1 MSSIISTAQS
11 GLKIAQAGLLVTS
24 QNVSG
29 AAVDGY
35 SRRDANAVV
44 NGLAGNSRLLN
55 GTSFSIEGF
64 TRDYSRLLESQRLV
78 QQGKTSYS
86 ETLVHA
92 TELLDVVVADENNS
106 LAAAVSKFFDAAGQ
120 MVASPESVPYR
131 TALTHTAELVV
142 QRIIGTAESI
152 RQVEEDSRI
161 ALRGK
166 LTEVN
171 QISEKLAM
179 INVKIMAGSSTGNFT
194 PSADLLDERDRL
206 LMSLQKLVGGQSV
219 ISGDQTATHYLQ
231 GIPLVEA
238 EFAHEFVTTNLEGN
252 VDQLQVRYRSYNND
266 LPIPNVDRHR
276 NTTTPAIATSFITGG
291 EVGAY
296 LSVIRDFLPDLNRR
310 LDAVAIGITKTVND
324 LSPTPI
330 FGFRVSSGEIV
341 SDPARDEFLKN
352 TPAVNSALDI
362 FKIRDMLDPT
372 RSEYDPGLTHL
383 LSRNLISL
391 APHNANE
398 WVIDADHVYAIEAL
412 RSTFSDP
419 IADII
424 STVGNSIA
432 TWLSDD
438 AANKSVMQ
446 VLNDRR
452 ESVSGVNLDE
462 EAANMVK
469 FQQLYAASS
478 KLIQAGNQMFDT
490 LLSMLM

>member
-11 GLKIAQAGLLVTS
+11 GLRIAQAGLLVTS

-29 AAVDGY
+29 ASVDGF

-64 TRDYSRLLESQRLV
+64 TRDYSRLLESQRLAH
-78 QQGKTSYS
+78 QGKTSYS
-86 ETLVHA
+86 ETLVQA

-106 LAAAVSKFFDAAGQ
+106 LAAAISKFFDAAGQ
-120 MVASPESVPYR
+120 MVASPDSIAYR
-131 TALTHTAELVV
+131 TGLTHTAEVVV

-152 RQVEEDSRI
+152 RQVDEDSRL

-171 QISEKLAM
+171 QVSEKLAM
-179 INVKIMAGSSTGNFT
+179 INVKIMAGTSTGNFT

-206 LMSLQKLVGGQSV
+206 LMSIQKLVGGQSV
-219 ISGDQTATHYLQ
+219 INANQTATHYLQ
-231 GIPLVEA
+231 GIPLVEE
-238 EFAHEFVTTNLEGN
+238 EFSHEFITTNLEGS
-252 VDQLQVRYRSYNND
+252 VDQIQLRYRSYNND
-266 LPIPNVDRHR
+266 MPTPNVDRQR
-276 NTTTPAIATSFITGG
+276 NTTTPVIATSFISGG
-291 EVGAY
+291 EVGGY
-296 LSVIRDFLPDLNRR
+296 LTVIRDFLPDLNRR
-310 LDAVAIGITKTVND
+310 LDAVSIGLVKTVND
-324 LSPTPI
+324 ISSTPI
-330 FGFRVSSGEIV
+330 FGFRVASGEIV
-341 SDPARDEFLKN
+341 TDSERDLYLKEA
-352 TPAVNSALDI
+352 PDVNSALDI
-362 FKIRDMLDPT
+362 YQIRDMLNPA
-372 RSEYDPGLTHL
+372 SGEYTNSLTYL
-383 LSRNLISL
+383 LSKNLMSL

-398 WVIDADHVYAIEAL
+398 WDISADEVYAIEAL

-432 TWLSDD
+432 TWLNDD
-438 AANKSVMQ
+438 SANKSVMQ

-478 KLIQAGNQMFDT
+478 KIIQTGNQMFDT
-490 LLSMLM
+490 LLAMLM

>member
-11 GLKIAQAGLLVTS
+11 GLRIAQAGLLVTS

-29 AAVDGY
+29 ASVDGF

-64 TRDYSRLLESQRLV
+64 TRDYSRLLESQRLAH
-78 QQGKTSYS
+78 QGKTSYS
-86 ETLVHA
+86 ETLVQA

-106 LAAAVSKFFDAAGQ
+106 LAAAISKFFDAAGQ
-120 MVASPESVPYR
+120 MVASPDSIAYR
-131 TALTHTAELVV
+131 TGLTHTAEVVV

-152 RQVEEDSRI
+152 RQVDEDSRL

-171 QISEKLAM
+171 QVSEKLAM
-179 INVKIMAGSSTGNFT
+179 INVKIMAGTSTGNFT

-206 LMSLQKLVGGQSV
+206 LMSIQKLVGGQSV
-219 ISGDQTATHYLQ
+219 INANQTATHYLQ
-231 GIPLVEA
+231 GIPLVEE
-238 EFAHEFVTTNLEGN
+238 EFSHEFITTNLEGS
-252 VDQLQVRYRSYNND
+252 VDQIQLRYRSYNND
-266 LPIPNVDRHR
+266 MPTPNVDRQR
-276 NTTTPAIATSFITGG
+276 NTTTPVIATSFISGG
-291 EVGAY
+291 EVGGY
-296 LSVIRDFLPDLNRR
+296 LTVIRDFLPDLNRR
-310 LDAVAIGITKTVND
+310 LDAVSIGLVKTVND
-324 LSPTPI
+324 ISSTPI
-330 FGFRVSSGEIV
+330 FGFRVASGEIV
-341 SDPARDEFLKN
+341 TDSERDLYLKEA
-352 TPAVNSALDI
+352 PDVNSALDI
-362 FKIRDMLDPT
+362 YQIRDMLNPA
-372 RSEYDPGLTHL
+372 SGEYMNSLTYL
-383 LSRNLISL
+383 LSKNLMSL

-398 WVIDADHVYAIEAL
+398 WDISADEVYAIEAL

-432 TWLSDD
+432 TWLNDD
-438 AANKSVMQ
+438 SANKSVMQ

-478 KLIQAGNQMFDT
+478 KIIQTGNQMFDT
-490 LLSMLM
+490 LLAMLM

>member
-11 GLKIAQAGLLVTS
+11 GLRIAQAGLLVTS

-29 AAVDGY
+29 ASVDGF

-44 NGLAGNSRLLN
+44 NGLAGNSRQLN

-64 TRDYSRLLESQRLV
+64 TRDYSRLLESQRLA

-86 ETLVHA
+86 ETLVQA

-106 LAAAVSKFFDAAGQ
+106 LAAAISKFFDAAGQ
-120 MVASPESVPYR
+120 MVASPDSIAYR
-131 TALTHTAELVV
+131 TGLTHTAEVVV

-152 RQVEEDSRI
+152 RQVDEDSRL

-171 QISEKLAM
+171 QVSEKLAM
-179 INVKIMAGSSTGNFT
+179 INVKIMAGTSTGNFT

-206 LMSLQKLVGGQSV
+206 LMSIQKLVGGQSV
-219 ISGDQTATHYLQ
+219 INANQTATHYLQ
-231 GIPLVEA
+231 GIPLVEE
-238 EFAHEFVTTNLEGN
+238 EFSHEFITTNLEGS
-252 VDQLQVRYRSYNND
+252 VDQIQLRYRSYNND
-266 LPIPNVDRHR
+266 MPTPNVDRQR
-276 NTTTPAIATSFITGG
+276 NTTTPVIATSFISGG
-291 EVGAY
+291 EVGGY
-296 LSVIRDFLPDLNRR
+296 LTVIRDFLPDLNRR
-310 LDAVAIGITKTVND
+310 LDAVSIGLVKTVND
-324 LSPTPI
+324 ISSTPI
-330 FGFRVSSGEIV
+330 FGFRVASGEIV
-341 SDPARDEFLKN
+341 TDSERDLYLKDA
-352 TPAVNSALDI
+352 PDVNSALDI
-362 FKIRDMLDPT
+362 YQIRDMLNPA
-372 RSEYDPGLTHL
+372 SGEYTNSLTYL
-383 LSRNLISL
+383 LSKNLMSL

-398 WVIDADHVYAIEAL
+398 WDISADEVYAIEAL

-432 TWLSDD
+432 TWLNDD
-438 AANKSVMQ
+438 SANKSVMQ

-478 KLIQAGNQMFDT
+478 KIIQTGNQMFDT
-490 LLSMLM
+490 LLAMLM

>member
-11 GLKIAQAGLLVTS
+11 GLRIAQAGLLVTS

-29 AAVDGY
+29 ASVDGF

-64 TRDYSRLLESQRLV
+64 TRDYSRLLESQRLAH
-78 QQGKTSYS
+78 QGKTSYS
-86 ETLVHA
+86 ETLVQA

-106 LAAAVSKFFDAAGQ
+106 LAAAISKFFDAAGQ
-120 MVASPESVPYR
+120 MVASPDSIAYR
-131 TALTHTAELVV
+131 TGLTHTAEVVV

-152 RQVEEDSRI
+152 RQVDEDSRL

-171 QISEKLAM
+171 QVSEKLAM
-179 INVKIMAGSSTGNFT
+179 INVKIMAGTSTGNFT

-206 LMSLQKLVGGQSV
+206 LMSIQKLVGGQSV
-219 ISGDQTATHYLQ
+219 INANQTATHYLQ
-231 GIPLVEA
+231 GIPLVEE
-238 EFAHEFVTTNLEGN
+238 EFSHEFITTNLEGS
-252 VDQLQVRYRSYNND
+252 VDQIQLRYRSYNND
-266 LPIPNVDRHR
+266 MPTPNVDRQR
-276 NTTTPAIATSFITGG
+276 NTTTPVIATSFISGG
-291 EVGAY
+291 EVGGY
-296 LSVIRDFLPDLNRR
+296 LTVIRDFLPDLNRR
-310 LDAVAIGITKTVND
+310 LDAVSIGLVKTVND
-324 LSPTPI
+324 ISSTPI
-330 FGFRVSSGEIV
+330 FGFRVASGEIV
-341 SDPARDEFLKN
+341 TDSERDLYLKDA
-352 TPAVNSALDI
+352 PDVNSALDI
-362 FKIRDMLDPT
+362 YQIRDMLNPA
-372 RSEYDPGLTHL
+372 SGEYTNSLTYL
-383 LSRNLISL
+383 LSKNLMSL

-398 WVIDADHVYAIEAL
+398 WDISADEVYAIEAL

-432 TWLSDD
+432 TWLNDD
-438 AANKSVMQ
+438 SANKSVMQ

-478 KLIQAGNQMFDT
+478 KIIQTGNQMFDT
-490 LLSMLM
+490 LLAMLM

>member
-11 GLKIAQAGLLVTS
+11 GLRIAQAGLLVTS

-29 AAVDGY
+29 ASVDGF

-64 TRDYSRLLESQRLV
+64 TRDYSRLLESQRLAH
-78 QQGKTSYS
+78 QGKTSYS
-86 ETLVHA
+86 ETLVQA

-106 LAAAVSKFFDAAGQ
+106 LAAAISKFFDAAGQ
-120 MVASPESVPYR
+120 MVASPDSIAYR
-131 TALTHTAELVV
+131 TGLTHTAEVVV

-152 RQVEEDSRI
+152 RQVDEDSRL

-171 QISEKLAM
+171 QVSEKLAM
-179 INVKIMAGSSTGNFT
+179 INVKIMAGTSTGNFT

-206 LMSLQKLVGGQSV
+206 LMSIQKLVGGQSV
-219 ISGDQTATHYLQ
+219 INANQTATHYLQ
-231 GIPLVEA
+231 GIPLVEE
-238 EFAHEFVTTNLEGN
+238 EFSHEFITTNLEGS
-252 VDQLQVRYRSYNND
+252 VDQIQLRYRSYNND
-266 LPIPNVDRHR
+266 MPTPNVDRQR
-276 NTTTPAIATSFITGG
+276 NTTTPVIATSFISGG
-291 EVGAY
+291 EVGGY
-296 LSVIRDFLPDLNRR
+296 LTVIRDFLPDLNRR
-310 LDAVAIGITKTVND
+310 LDAVSIGLVKTVND
-324 LSPTPI
+324 ISSTPI
-330 FGFRVSSGEIV
+330 FGFRVASGEIV
-341 SDPARDEFLKN
+341 TDSERDLYLKDA
-352 TPAVNSALDI
+352 PDVNSALDI
-362 FKIRDMLDPT
+362 YQIRDMLNPA
-372 RSEYDPGLTHL
+372 SGEYTNSLTYL
-383 LSRNLISL
+383 LSKNLISL

-398 WVIDADHVYAIEAL
+398 WDISADEVYAIEAL

-432 TWLSDD
+432 TWLNDD
-438 AANKSVMQ
+438 SANKSVMQ

-478 KLIQAGNQMFDT
+478 KIIQTGNQMFDT
-490 LLSMLM
+490 LLAMLM

>member
-11 GLKIAQAGLLVTS
+11 GLRIAQAGLLVTS

-29 AAVDGY
+29 ASVDGF

-64 TRDYSRLLESQRLV
+64 TRDYSRLLESQRLT
-78 QQGKTSYS
+78 QQGKTAYS
-86 ETLVHA
+86 GTLVEA

-120 MVASPESVPYR
+120 MVASPESLPYR
-131 TALTHTAELVV
+131 TALTHTAEVV
-142 QRIIGTAESI
+142 AQRIVGTAESI
-152 RQVEEDSRI
+152 RQVEGDSRI
-161 ALRGK
+161 ALKGK
-166 LTEVN
+166 LIEVN

-179 INVKIMAGSSTGNFT
+179 MNAKIMAGTSTGNFT

-206 LMSLQKLVGGQSV
+206 LMGLQKLVGGQSV
-219 ISGDQTATHYLQ
+219 INADQTATHYLQ
-231 GIPLVEA
+231 GIPLVEE
-238 EFAHEFVTTNLEGN
+238 EFAHEFVTTNLEAD
-252 VDQLQVRYRSYNND
+252 VDQIQVRYRSYNND
-266 LPIPNVDRHR
+266 LPIPNVDRQR
-276 NTTTPAIATSFITGG
+276 NATTPVIATSFISGG

-296 LSVIRDFLPDLNRR
+296 LTVIRDFLPDLSRR
-310 LDAVAIGITKTVND
+310 LDAVAIGLTKTVND
-324 LSPTPI
+324 ISPTPI
-330 FGFRVSSGEIV
+330 FGFRVSSGEVV
-341 SDPARDEFLKN
+341 SDSMRDDFLGN
-352 TPAVNSALDI
+352 VPDINSAVDI
-362 FKIRDMLDPT
+362 FKIRDMLDPS
-372 RSEYDPGLTHL
+372 RAEYDPGLTQL
-383 LSRNLISL
+383 LARNMLSL

-398 WVIDADHVYAIEAL
+398 WVIDADDVYAIEAL

-419 IADII
+419 IADVI

-432 TWLSDD
+432 TWLNDD
-438 AANKSVMQ
+438 AANRSVMQ

-452 ESVSGVNLDE
+452 ESISGVNLDE

-478 KLIQAGNQMFDT
+478 KLIQTGNQMFDT

>member
-11 GLKIAQAGLLVTS
+11 GLRIAQAGLLVTS

-29 AAVDGY
+29 ASVDGF

-64 TRDYSRLLESQRLV
+64 TRDYSRLLESQRLAH
-78 QQGKTSYS
+78 QGKTSYS
-86 ETLVHA
+86 ETLVQA

-106 LAAAVSKFFDAAGQ
+106 LAAAISKFFDAAGQ
-120 MVASPESVPYR
+120 MVASPDSIAYR
-131 TALTHTAELVV
+131 TGLTHTAEVVV

-152 RQVEEDSRI
+152 RQVDADSRL

-171 QISEKLAM
+171 QVSEKLAM
-179 INVKIMAGSSTGNFT
+179 INVKIMAGTSTGNFT

-206 LMSLQKLVGGQSV
+206 LMSIQKLVGGQSV
-219 ISGDQTATHYLQ
+219 INANQTATHYLQ
-231 GIPLVEA
+231 GIPLVEE
-238 EFAHEFVTTNLEGN
+238 EFAHEFITTNLEGS
-252 VDQLQVRYRSYNND
+252 VDQIQLRYRSYKND
-266 LPIPNVDRHR
+266 MPTPNVDRQR
-276 NTTTPAIATSFITGG
+276 NTTTPVIATSFISGG
-291 EVGAY
+291 EVGGY
-296 LSVIRDFLPDLNRR
+296 LTVIRDFLPDLNRR
-310 LDAVAIGITKTVND
+310 LDAVSIGLVKTVND
-324 LSPTPI
+324 ISSTPI
-330 FGFRVSSGEIV
+330 FGFRVASGEIV
-341 SDPARDEFLKN
+341 TDSERDLYLKDA
-352 TPAVNSALDI
+352 PDVNSALDI
-362 FKIRDMLDPT
+362 YQIRDMLNPA
-372 RSEYDPGLTHL
+372 SGEYTNSLTYL
-383 LSRNLISL
+383 LSKNLISL

-398 WVIDADHVYAIEAL
+398 WDISADEVYAIEAL

-432 TWLSDD
+432 TWLNDD
-438 AANKSVMQ
+438 SANKSVMQ

-478 KLIQAGNQMFDT
+478 KIIQTGNQMFDT
-490 LLSMLM
+490 LLAMLM

>member
-1 MSSIISTAQS
+1 MSSIINTAQS
-11 GLKIAQAGLLVTS
+11 GLRIAQAGLLVTS

-29 AAVDGY
+29 ASVDGF

-64 TRDYSRLLESQRLV
+64 TRDYSRLLESQRLA

-86 ETLVHA
+86 ETLVQA

-106 LAAAVSKFFDAAGQ
+106 LAAAISKFFDAAGQ
-120 MVASPESVPYR
+120 MVASPDSIAYR
-131 TALTHTAELVV
+131 TGLTHTAEVVV

-152 RQVEEDSRI
+152 RQVDEDSRL

-171 QISEKLAM
+171 QVSEKLAM
-179 INVKIMAGSSTGNFT
+179 INVKIMAGTSTGNFT

-206 LMSLQKLVGGQSV
+206 LMSIQKLVGGQSV
-219 ISGDQTATHYLQ
+219 INANQTATHYLQ
-231 GIPLVEA
+231 GIPLVEE
-238 EFAHEFVTTNLEGN
+238 EFAHEFITANLEGS
-252 VDQLQVRYRSYNND
+252 VDQIQLRYRSYNND
-266 LPIPNVDRHR
+266 MPTPNVDRQR
-276 NTTTPAIATSFITGG
+276 NTTTPVIATSFISGG
-291 EVGAY
+291 EVGGY
-296 LSVIRDFLPDLNRR
+296 LTVIRDFLPDLNRR
-310 LDAVAIGITKTVND
+310 LDAVSIGLVKTVND
-324 LSPTPI
+324 ISSTPI
-330 FGFRVSSGEIV
+330 FGFRVASGEIV
-341 SDPARDEFLKN
+341 TDSERDLYLKDA
-352 TPAVNSALDI
+352 PDVNSALDI
-362 FKIRDMLDPT
+362 YQIRDMLNPA
-372 RSEYDPGLTHL
+372 SGEYTNSLTY
-383 LSRNLISL
+383 LSSKNLMSL

-398 WVIDADHVYAIEAL
+398 WDISADEVYAIEAL

-432 TWLSDD
+432 TWLNDD
-438 AANKSVMQ
+438 SANKSVMQ

-478 KLIQAGNQMFDT
+478 KIIQTGNQMFDT
-490 LLSMLM
+490 LLAMLM

>member
-1 MSSIISTAQS
+1 MSSIINTAQS
-11 GLKIAQAGLLVTS
+11 GLRIAQAGLLVTS

-29 AAVDGY
+29 ASVDGF

-44 NGLAGNSRLLN
+44 IGLAGNSRQLN

-64 TRDYSRLLESQRLV
+64 TRDYSRLLESQRLA

-86 ETLVHA
+86 ETLVQA

-106 LAAAVSKFFDAAGQ
+106 LAAAISKFFDAAGQ
-120 MVASPESVPYR
+120 MVASPDSIAYR
-131 TALTHTAELVV
+131 SGLTHSAEVVV

-152 RQVEEDSRI
+152 RQVDEDSRL

-171 QISEKLAM
+171 QVSEKLAM
-179 INVKIMAGSSTGNFT
+179 INVKIMAGTSTGNFT

-206 LMSLQKLVGGQSV
+206 LMSIQKLVGGQSV
-219 ISGDQTATHYLQ
+219 INANQTATHYLQ
-231 GIPLVEA
+231 GIPLVEE
-238 EFAHEFVTTNLEGN
+238 EFAHEFITNNLEGS
-252 VDQLQVRYRSYNND
+252 VDQIQLRYRSYKND
-266 LPIPNVDRHR
+266 MPTPNVDRQR
-276 NTTTPAIATSFITGG
+276 NTTTPVIATSFISGG
-291 EVGAY
+291 EVGGY
-296 LSVIRDFLPDLNRR
+296 LTVIRDFLPDLNRR
-310 LDAVAIGITKTVND
+310 LDAVSIGLVKTVND
-324 LSPTPI
+324 ISSTPI
-330 FGFRVSSGEIV
+330 FGFRVASGEV
-341 SDPARDEFLKN
+341 VTDSERDLYLKDAPN
-352 TPAVNSALDI
+352 VNSALDI
-362 FKIRDMLDPT
+362 YQIRDMLNPA
-372 RSEYDPGLTHL
+372 SGEYTSSLTY
-383 LSRNLISL
+383 LSSKNLMSL

-398 WVIDADHVYAIEAL
+398 WDISADEVYAIEAL

-432 TWLSDD
+432 TWLNDD
-438 AANKSVMQ
+438 SANKSVMQ

-478 KLIQAGNQMFDT
+478 KIIQTGNQMFDT
-490 LLSMLM
+490 LLAMLM

>member
-1 MSSIISTAQS
+1 MSSIINTAQS
-11 GLKIAQAGLLVTS
+11 GLRIAQAGLLVTS

-29 AAVDGY
+29 ASVDGF

-64 TRDYSRLLESQRLV
+64 TRDYSRLLESQRLAH
-78 QQGKTSYS
+78 QGKTSYS
-86 ETLVHA
+86 ETLVQA

-106 LAAAVSKFFDAAGQ
+106 LAAAISKFFDAAGQ
-120 MVASPESVPYR
+120 MVASPDSIAYR
-131 TALTHTAELVV
+131 TGLTHTAEVVV

-152 RQVEEDSRI
+152 RQVDEDSRL

-171 QISEKLAM
+171 QVSEKLAM
-179 INVKIMAGSSTGNFT
+179 INVKIMAGTSTGNFT

-206 LMSLQKLVGGQSV
+206 LMSIQKLVGGQSV
-219 ISGDQTATHYLQ
+219 INANQTATHYLQ
-231 GIPLVEA
+231 GIPLVEE
-238 EFAHEFVTTNLEGN
+238 EFSHEFITTNLEGS
-252 VDQLQVRYRSYNND
+252 VDQIQLRYRSYNND
-266 LPIPNVDRHR
+266 MPTPNVDRQR
-276 NTTTPAIATSFITGG
+276 NTTTPVIATSFISGG
-291 EVGAY
+291 EVGGY
-296 LSVIRDFLPDLNRR
+296 LTVIRDFLPDLNRR
-310 LDAVAIGITKTVND
+310 LDAVSIGLVKTVND
-324 LSPTPI
+324 ISSTPI
-330 FGFRVSSGEIV
+330 FGFRVASGEIV
-341 SDPARDEFLKN
+341 TDSERDLYLKDA
-352 TPAVNSALDI
+352 PDVNSALDI
-362 FKIRDMLDPT
+362 YQIRDMLNPA
-372 RSEYDPGLTHL
+372 SGEYTNSLTYL
-383 LSRNLISL
+383 LSKNLISL

-398 WVIDADHVYAIEAL
+398 WDISADEVYAIEAL

-432 TWLSDD
+432 TWLNDD
-438 AANKSVMQ
+438 SANKSVMQ

-478 KLIQAGNQMFDT
+478 KIIQTGNQMFDT
-490 LLSMLM
+490 LLAMLM

>member
-11 GLKIAQAGLLVTS
+11 GLRIAQAGLLVTS

-29 AAVDGY
+29 ASVDGF

-64 TRDYSRLLESQRLV
+64 TRDYSRLLESQRLAH
-78 QQGKTSYS
+78 QGKTSYS
-86 ETLVHA
+86 ETLVQA

-106 LAAAVSKFFDAAGQ
+106 LAAAISKFFDAAGQ
-120 MVASPESVPYR
+120 MVASPDSIAYR
-131 TALTHTAELVV
+131 TGLTHTAEVVV

-152 RQVEEDSRI
+152 RQVDEDSRL

-171 QISEKLAM
+171 QVSEKLAM
-179 INVKIMAGSSTGNFT
+179 INVKIKAGTSTGNFT

-206 LMSLQKLVGGQSV
+206 LMSIQKLVGGQSV
-219 ISGDQTATHYLQ
+219 INANQTATHYLQ
-231 GIPLVEA
+231 GIPLVEE
-238 EFAHEFVTTNLEGN
+238 EFSHEFITTNLEGS
-252 VDQLQVRYRSYNND
+252 VDQIQLRYRSYNND
-266 LPIPNVDRHR
+266 MPTPNVDRQR
-276 NTTTPAIATSFITGG
+276 NTTTPVIATSFISGG
-291 EVGAY
+291 EVGGY
-296 LSVIRDFLPDLNRR
+296 LTVIRDFLPDLNRR
-310 LDAVAIGITKTVND
+310 LDAVSIGLVKTVND
-324 LSPTPI
+324 ISSTPI
-330 FGFRVSSGEIV
+330 FGFRVASGEIV
-341 SDPARDEFLKN
+341 TDSERDLYLKDA
-352 TPAVNSALDI
+352 PDVNSALDI
-362 FKIRDMLDPT
+362 YQIRDMLNPA
-372 RSEYDPGLTHL
+372 SGEYTNSLTYL
-383 LSRNLISL
+383 LSKNLMSL

-398 WVIDADHVYAIEAL
+398 WDISADEVYAIEAL

-432 TWLSDD
+432 TWLNDD
-438 AANKSVMQ
+438 SANKSVMQ

-478 KLIQAGNQMFDT
+478 KIIQTGNQMFDT
-490 LLSMLM
+490 LLAMLM